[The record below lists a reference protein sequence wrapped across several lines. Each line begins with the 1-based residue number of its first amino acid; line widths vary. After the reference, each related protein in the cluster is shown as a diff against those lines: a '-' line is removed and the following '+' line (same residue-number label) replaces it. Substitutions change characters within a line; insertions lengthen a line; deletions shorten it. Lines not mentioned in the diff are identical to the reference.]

1 MMEKTPIVIDFDGT
15 IYEHK
20 FPDIGEPTPGVKE
33 ALETIKRP
41 DTKLLSTSAG
51 RRHIGKA
58 SFQVINRNSLKV
70 YEISYKRK
78 P

>member
-33 ALETIKRP
+33 ALETLKRLVP
-41 DTKLLSTSAG
+41 NYHPYLQDGIVLE
-51 RRHIGKA
+51 RH
-58 SFQVINRNSLKV
+58 NSK
-70 YEISYKRK
+70 
-78 P
+78 